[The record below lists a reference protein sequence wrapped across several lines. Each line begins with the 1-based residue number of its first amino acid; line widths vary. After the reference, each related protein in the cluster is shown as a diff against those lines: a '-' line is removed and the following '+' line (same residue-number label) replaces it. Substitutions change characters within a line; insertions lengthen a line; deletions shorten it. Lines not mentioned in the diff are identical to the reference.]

1 MGKSWTEVHR
11 VFYRKENED
20 WVISLNRAVGESPH
34 ETSSSHVERSYWL
47 VRRALLDT
55 RESPHFLLSP
65 KKLGFAIREAIFVA
79 TPIQSSIFHQID
91 DVVRSHRAEMDP
103 AEERRH
109 SKKQKDHCNMLGFV
123 ADSQYGVPRRC
134 ACGGR
139 IIDEVRGK
147 EDYDSLTGKRFFTCV
162 NYEDDGLHY
171 RHPWVVGVQ
180 EENKRLSKRLHEA
193 EQVMKGCI
201 RMDPAEERRHSKKQ
215 KDHCNML
222 GFVADSQYGVP
233 RRCACGGRII
243 DEVRGKEDYDSLTG
257 KRFFTCVNY
266 E

>member
-1 MGKSWTEVHR
+1 MKIGS
-11 VFYRKENED
+11 F
-20 WVISLNRAVGESPH
+20 SLNRAVGESPH

-47 VRRALLDT
+47 LRHALSTEKVVDT

-65 KKLGFAIREAIFVA
+65 KKLGFATREAIFVA
-79 TPIQSSIFHQID
+79 TPIQSSILHQID
-91 DVVRSHRAEMDP
+91 DVVRSHRAEVRFRVVQMDP

-147 EDYDSLTGKRFFTCV
+147 EDYDSLPGKRFFTCV

-180 EENKRLSKRLHEA
+180 EEIKTLSKRLDEA
-193 EQVMKGCI
+193 EQVMKGVW
-201 RMDPAEERRHSKKQ
+201 KLNK
-215 KDHCNML
+215 
-222 GFVADSQYGVP
+222 
-233 RRCACGGRII
+233 RIE
-243 DEVRGKEDYDSLTG
+243 DLEVQLQPLFEQVDYLTVEVG
-257 KRFFTCVNY
+257 TLEKVCFD
-266 E
+266 